1 MEVKHVNP
9 KGPTNFCFTLNNY
22 TPDEVRKLNEL
33 KCRYLV
39 YGYEVAPTTGTPHL
53 QCYLELNDEKT
64 KSALNK
70 SCGNRLSDI
79 EERYGTQEQAINY
92 CKKDGNFVERGTPKK
107 QGKRTD
113 IRNVLEVVKN
123 GGNMR
128 QVCETSTGIQSI
140 KIAEVYLKYFEP
152 PRKWTTR
159 VRWHYGDTGCGKT
172 TDAEAWL
179 GPDHYPVM
187 SNAKWWEG
195 YDGHDAVLF
204 DDFRKGR
211 VQFDDLLRLLEKGQ
225 YRVECKNGSRQMLAK
240 RIVITSQFSPEEMY
254 EGGSENVAQ
263 LIDRLEAVIEYRGE
277 SWRRNKNPVITKTQH
292 KMPPPDFL

>member
-1 MEVKHVNP
+1 MEDEKKRHADY
-9 KGPTNFCFTLNNY
+9 CFTLNNY
-22 TPDEVRKLNEL
+22 TSEEINKLDQL
-33 KCRYLV
+33 DCRYIV
-39 YGYEVAPTTGTPHL
+39 YGFEVGQNETPHL
-53 QCYLELNDEKT
+53 QGFIQLSEQKT
-64 KSALNK
+64 MKALNK
-70 SCGNRLSDI
+70 LCGNRLHL
-79 EERYGTQEQAINY
+79 EPRLGTQDQAIAY
-92 CKKDGNFVERGTPKK
+92 CKKDGKFTERGTVKK

-113 IRNVLEVVKN
+113 LQNVLEVVKS

-140 KIAEVYLKYFEP
+140 KMAEVFLKYFEP

-172 TDAEAWL
+172 HDAEQWL

-195 YDGHDAVLF
+195 YDGHDAVLL

-211 VQFDDLLRLLEKGQ
+211 VQFDDLLRLLEKGE

-240 RIVITSQFSPEEMY
+240 RIVITSQFSPMEMY

-263 LIDRLEAVIEYRGE
+263 LIDRLEAVTEYRGE
-277 SWRRNKNPVITKTQH
+277 SWRRNKNPVITKIHH
-292 KMPPPDFL
+292 KIPPPEEL